1 MRVVWQ
7 RAIVPLWLFRGSKLF
22 SRRYFVGSKYFLVGI
37 SWVQIIFSWVFL
49 GPKYFLVG
57 ISWVQI
63 IFSWVFR
70 GSKMFPCRY
79 FVSPKIFLVGIS
91 CARNF
96 FSRVQ
101 NFPSW
106 AISWFSVV
114 DRMRKSGTEI
124 HLKLRILF
132 QIDFNSLYSTI
143 YIYIFQLFILKMYWN
158 F

>member
-22 SRRYFVGSKYFLVGI
+22 SRGYFV
-37 SWVQIIFSWVFL
+37 

-63 IFSWVFR
+63 IFSWVFC
-70 GSKMFPCRY
+70 GSKMFACRY

-96 FSRVQ
+96 FSWVQ

>member
-1 MRVVWQ
+1 MKTLSKLLSMEC
-7 RAIVPLWLFRGSKLF
+7 AKFCGSCGNVPSYLCGYFVGPNYFLVGILWVQNIFSWVFRGFKLF
-22 SRRYFVGSKYFLVGI
+22 SRGYFVGPKYFLVGI

-106 AISWFSVV
+106 AIS
-114 DRMRKSGTEI
+114 
-124 HLKLRILF
+124 
-132 QIDFNSLYSTI
+132 
-143 YIYIFQLFILKMYWN
+143 
-158 F
+158 